1 MKNVIWNLI
10 AVCSLF
16 FYSCTAPVAKEYV
29 IEGEIKGFGDGMM
42 YVFSETI
49 DDNEGDTV
57 FVKNDRFTFRSS
69 SDYPIQLWFTPADN
83 EPCNRRGTYGFCLLV
98 ENSSTPVRVNAEV
111 EKRIE
116 NAVISNSPVQ
126 AEFEKIKATGLID
139 RIAGAQNQ
147 LNLLRRA
154 EDTIALKM
162 KEEEFGRLV
171 DESLDRL
178 FALDF
183 AKKSTAAVFTV
194 YKYFPFLSIDR
205 LEEVLRRFD
214 SSIVPS
220 VYWVKMQERIRRTRV
235 MAIGNKA
242 PDFRLQDIHGKEYTL
257 ADFAGKMVLFDFT
270 ASWCHWCKVEIPYVE
285 QVYEAMKGK
294 DFEIVSVYLDKK
306 REDWVK
312 DVEKSAH
319 PWKCLSDVKS
329 WNKGG
334 MAYDYNIG
342 GIPHLLIID
351 KDGKIL
357 CSGTRGEETL
367 QEIKKMYR

>member
-1 MKNVIWNLI
+1 MKNPILNLL
-10 AVCSLF
+10 AVCLVGV
-16 FYSCTAPVAKEYV
+16 YSCTAPVAKDYV

-42 YVFSETI
+42 YVFAETI
-49 DDNEGDTV
+49 DGNTGDTA

-69 SDYPIQLWFTPADN
+69 SDYPIQLWFSPAGN
-83 EPCNRRGTYGFCLLV
+83 EACARRGTYGFFLLV

-116 NAVISNSPVQ
+116 NAVILNSPVQ
-126 AEFEKIKATGLID
+126 TELEKIKATGLID
-139 RIAGAQNQ
+139 RITSFQNM
-147 LNLLRRA
+147 LRQI
-154 EDTIALKM
+154 EDTVILKT
-162 KEEEFGRLV
+162 KRNEFARLV
-171 DESLDRL
+171 DKSLDEL

-183 AKKSTAAVFTV
+183 ARTSTAAVFTV
-194 YKYFPFLSIDR
+194 YQYFSFLSIDR
-205 LEEVLRRFD
+205 LEAVLQRFD
-214 SSIVPS
+214 PAIAPS

-235 MAIGNKA
+235 MATGNKA
-242 PDFRLQDIHGKEYTL
+242 PDFKLQDIHGKEYTL

-270 ASWCHWCKVEIPYVE
+270 ASWCHWCKVEIPFIE

-312 DVEKSAH
+312 DVKKSNH
-319 PWKCLSDVKS
+319 PWKCLSDVQS

-334 MAYDYNIG
+334 MAYDYNVG
-342 GIPHLLIID
+342 GIPHLLIIG

-357 CSGTRGEETL
+357 CSGTRGVETL
-367 QEIKKMYR
+367 QKIKEMYR